1 MTTTNP
7 AADASQKTADKDATV
22 SPASRAAF
30 AKRLAKKTDN
40 MKKAWG
46 VPVKRSTTKKG
57 GKTIVTITIG

>member
-1 MTTTNP
+1 MSQTTSAKS
-7 AADASQKTADKDATV
+7 AADASQTNAI

-30 AKRLAKKTDN
+30 AKSLAKKADN

-57 GKTIVTITIG
+57 GKTVVTITIG